1 MKLRTIAPA
10 AGLAV
15 LCAAAVCAGDFPL
28 YVFDDGL
35 DHGGLSLQKQV
46 ELTKKTGYAGM
57 FYSGTRNIPEL
68 LEAHRQRG
76 LKVLGTYTGTDISS
90 ADPGLEPG
98 LPQAIE
104 QFRGTDAL
112 IVFTVRGHASDGDER
127 AVGDRDCHG

>member
-46 ELTKKTGYAGM
+46 ELTIHGVRADLQGLARTV
-57 FYSGTRNIPEL
+57 II
-68 LEAHRQRG
+68 QR
-76 LKVLGTYTGTDISS
+76 
-90 ADPGLEPG
+90 
-98 LPQAIE
+98 
-104 QFRGTDAL
+104 R
-112 IVFTVRGHASDGDER
+112 
-127 AVGDRDCHG
+127 